1 MREPDDDPRSFS
13 QQWHVHCAYCEG
25 AYEQIGYP
33 KLKIDIHRSWL
44 FFPWH
49 RLYLYFYER
58 ILGNLID
65 DDTFALPFWN
75 WDAPHGMTLPVMY
88 TSESSPL
95 YDSKRNPV
103 HLPPAIVNLDYNHK
117 DYHSGT
123 DHKITTEDPI
133 NLNLKLMYRQ
143 MIAGAKKTELFLGT
157 SYRAGEEPRGPGTIE
172 CEPHNTVHDW
182 TGESKEPSE
191 DMGNLYS
198 AARDPVF
205 FAHHGNVDRM
215 WNVWRCLGHTD
226 FTDTDW
232 LDSNFLFYDEEARLV
247 RVHVRDCLDTLAL
260 RYTYQDVPL
269 PWLTAKPTE
278 AGDTNTPV
286 TPTTGVLP
294 AVLDGIVR
302 VDVPRTKVSR
312 SRFQKDE
319 EEEVLI
325 VEGIEIADSSK
336 YVKFDVHVNAPQH
349 EQLNAAHAQFA
360 GSVVLLPHMSG
371 QHEGKTKMSARF
383 GISDLLDSIRA
394 DGDKKIIV
402 SLVPRSA
409 GEVVTVGAVRIG
421 YIK

>member
-1 MREPDDDPRSFS
+1 
-13 QQWHVHCAYCEG
+13 
-25 AYEQIGYP
+25 
-33 KLKIDIHRSWL
+33 
-44 FFPWH
+44 
-49 RLYLYFYER
+49 
-58 ILGNLID
+58 
-65 DDTFALPFWN
+65 
-75 WDAPHGMTLPVMY
+75 
-88 TSESSPL
+88 
-95 YDSKRNPV
+95 
-103 HLPPAIVNLDYNHK
+103 
-117 DYHSGT
+117 
-123 DHKITTEDPI
+123 
-133 NLNLKLMYRQ
+133 
-143 MIAGAKKTELFLGT
+143 MIAGAKKTEVFLGT
-157 SYRAGEEPRGPGTIE
+157 SYRAGGELRGPGTIE

-191 DMGNLYS
+191 DMGKLYS
-198 AARDPVF
+198 VARDPVF

-215 WNVWRCLGHTD
+215 WNVWRCLGHTN

-247 RVHVRDCLDTLAL
+247 RVHVRDCFSTLAL

-269 PWLTAKPTE
+269 PWLTAKPTA

-286 TPTTGVLP
+286 APTTGVLP

-312 SRFQKDE
+312 SRFQKDD

-360 GSVVLLPHMSG
+360 GSVMLLPHMSG
-371 QHEGKTKMSARF
+371 QHEGKNKMSAKF